1 MKPMEHS
8 AFPSDETLAAFIDGQ
23 LDEETRKR
31 VVAHVAD
38 CEDCYGTLEAAGAWQ
53 RERVAP
59 DASSV
64 TVIRRRNWSMIGGL
78 AAAAAIGAVVLYQP
92 LSVSYDRHRDVAALR
107 DAANEMPYRVTD
119 ARLSLDLPFKKKA
132 PTMRS
137 AAEES
142 ESDNLTL
149 LAAASQVKEDVR
161 ASKLGQH
168 ELGVALLLTGHREDA
183 AKRLGDA
190 VVAETKTA
198 DLTTAIVSCTDV
210 DLLNDLSAA
219 HGAVTDFSP
228 NEASTRISLLA
239 AKRAWDLDHS
249 PITAWNRAVAIERV
263 DRKQAAAAWRDYLA
277 IDPNSPWSA
286 AAKDHLANPPENF

>member
-8 AFPSDETLAAFIDGQ
+8 AFPSDETLAAFIDGR

-31 VVAHVAD
+31 CVAHVAD

-53 RERVAP
+53 REIETP
-59 DASSV
+59 QASSV
-64 TVIRRRNWSMIGGL
+64 TVIRGRNSSRVGL
-78 AAAAAIGAVVLYQP
+78 AAAAAIAAVLLYQP
-92 LSVSYDRHRDVAALR
+92 LSVRYERHRDVAALR

-119 ARLSLDLPFKKKA
+119 ARLSIDLSFKEKA

-142 ESDNLTL
+142 ENLTL
-149 LAAASQVKEDVR
+149 AAAASQVDEDVR
-161 ASKLGQH
+161 TSKLGQH

-190 VVAETKTA
+190 VIAETKAA
-198 DLTTAIVSCTDV
+198 DLATAIARCTDV

-228 NEASTRISLLA
+228 NEASIRISLLA

-263 DRKQAAAAWRDYLA
+263 DREEAAAAWLDYVA
-277 IDPNSPWSA
+277 IDPSSPWSA
-286 AAKDHLANPPENF
+286 AANDHLAHPPENP